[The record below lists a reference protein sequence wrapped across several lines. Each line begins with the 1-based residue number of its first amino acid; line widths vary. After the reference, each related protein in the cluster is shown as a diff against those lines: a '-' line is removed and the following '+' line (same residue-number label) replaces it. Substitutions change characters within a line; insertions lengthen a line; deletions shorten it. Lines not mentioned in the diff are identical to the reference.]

1 MNTSGKTD
9 KGQLPDYEKIF
20 DLRDGKINVLLL
32 GTSGA
37 GKSTLIN
44 GVLCDEYAQTG
55 EWRAITDRIRV
66 YQKDDT
72 PIRMIDTVGFEFSKK
87 QQRRI
92 RKELK
97 AFIKGAVKE
106 RSAESLMHMIW
117 LCIDGTVRRLDPE
130 ILEYTRDIARVWEG
144 IPIIVVITKS
154 YSEPEI
160 EENVENIRRT
170 LGSCKRAKDLNIKS
184 VIPVVA
190 KAYPVDED
198 HIVRPMGLDV
208 LVDST
213 LKYGPEGLE
222 KARTGAKQLDARI
235 KKSMAYSLIAAN
247 SAAAGVV
254 GMVPVPVP
262 DAAILVPLQT
272 RMIKKISGIFGIKS
286 GIVADD
292 IAKSLLKAGA
302 VTMLAKQILNYLKGI
317 PVLAAAGVV
326 LNAAVAGLITLIM
339 GSVCAELAEG
349 VFLGKIDPEKTD
361 WLQEASKLYGK
372 HMPKLLDSFGQSMS
386 KVSDEI
392 SADQVF
398 DIIKKLLFKPQ
409 KDEGE
414 ASK

>member
-1 MNTSGKTD
+1 MSRPVRTD
-9 KGQLPDYEKIF
+9 RGQLPDYEKIF

-97 AFIKGAVKE
+97 AFIKGAVKD

-130 ILEYTRDIARVWEG
+130 ILDYARDISRMWDG
-144 IPIIVVITKS
+144 IPVIVVITKS

-160 EENVENIRRT
+160 HENIENIGRALR
-170 LGSCKRAKDLNIKS
+170 GYKHAKDLNIRD

-198 HIVRPMGLDV
+198 HIIRPMGLDS
-208 LVDST
+208 LVEST

-222 KARTGAKQLDARI
+222 KAGIGARQLDAKI

-247 SAAAGVV
+247 AAAAGVV

-272 RMIKKISGIFGIKS
+272 RMIRKISGIFGIKS

-326 LNAAVAGLITLIM
+326 LNAAVAGLITLVM

-349 VFLGKIDPEKTD
+349 VFLGSIDPEKTD
-361 WLQEASKLYGK
+361 WLAEAGKLYGK
-372 HMPKLLDSFGQSMS
+372 HMPKLLESFGQSMS
-386 KVSDEI
+386 KVSDEL

-398 DIIKKLLFKPQ
+398 DIIKKLLFKPR
-409 KDEGE
+409 KGEDE
-414 ASK
+414 ASE